1 MQELKSKT
9 ECRNVN
15 WDGLK
20 VPASARI
27 EFSTANRT
35 VEVDGVEKKY
45 RIVFPVLLPKTDVN
59 ISTFFGDMENL
70 GYDTKAIL
78 RNGFVLH
85 FSKLFVPAPDKLTP
99 NKTDKKKNMPADYV
113 GVFLAGLSQEE
124 LLKVVG
130 ENKAVE
136 AAKKH
141 FEENNIANKP
151 VDFYFVSDELSEAL
165 KRDLNSFFS
174 NEKKN
179 K

>member
-20 VPASARI
+20 VPASARV

-45 RIVFPVLLPKTDVN
+45 RIVFPVLLPKSDVD
-59 ISTFFGDMENL
+59 ISTFFEDLEKL
-70 GYDTKAIL
+70 GYDTKSIL

-85 FSKLFVPAPDKLTP
+85 FSKLFVPAPDKLVP
-99 NKTDKKKNMPADYV
+99 SKSAKKTMPADYV

-141 FEENNIANKP
+141 FEENNMANKP